1 MAAVA
6 AVSACTN
13 AADGTPRP
21 APGGTDSAAPTSES
35 SSPAPTTSGDVPR
48 VSDPLDAT
56 SFVAEPCTSLTTA
69 QLAEFKV
76 GAGKPHGGDGV
87 FPPGCGWHSD
97 NGAISVAWLDENK
110 NGLADT
116 YRRRDVDPYFIE
128 TTVDGYPAVFT
139 DFVDDRP
146 TGQCGIVVA
155 VSDTITFYAQVSDGP
170 VGDAACDKAKQV
182 GAATLTT
189 VKAGS

>member
-139 DFVDDRP
+139 DFVDDRAK
-146 TGQCGIVVA
+146 GQCGIVVA
-155 VSDTITFYAQVSDGP
+155 VSDTMTFYALVSDGP
-170 VGDAACDKAKQV
+170 VGDAACDMAKQV
-182 GAATLTT
+182 GSATLTT